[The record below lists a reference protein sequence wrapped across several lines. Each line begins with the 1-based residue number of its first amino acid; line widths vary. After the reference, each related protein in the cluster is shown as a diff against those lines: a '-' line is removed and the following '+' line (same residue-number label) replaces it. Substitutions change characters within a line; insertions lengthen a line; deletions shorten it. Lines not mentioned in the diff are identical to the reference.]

1 MLNALKKNPK
11 FQTRRGP
18 VVLAILDG
26 VGFGKYPDGDGVR
39 LSNTPVLD
47 SLLKECPNTR
57 LKAHGTAVGMPSD
70 ADMGNSEVGH
80 NAIGCGRVFSQ
91 GAKLVE
97 DAVTSKKL
105 FAGETWKKLIANVK
119 EHNSTL
125 HFIGLFSDGNVHS
138 NISHLKAMIEEAKAE
153 GAPKT
158 ITLEWLK
165 EQFHEGWDRIDSN
178 NSAQQGVFYKQFQR
192 RFSNWTEA
200 LQEFRKVAEQVTTEP
215 ITEYNIDEVFLSAIG
230 IPRTMQGNPENLAKF
245 ISDFRYKL
253 LDMLAGKV
261 VVGPDASHFSF
272 EENTVYQ
279 PEEYPLVERN
289 WDIIGDLVQ
298 RISKSGVKEL
308 TAFRKR
314 SLAGEESSGYQLY
327 HFSFEVIGSIA
338 NIRKLVAD
346 IDNAIPANRVYLVR
360 SVSLYA
366 LNDPAEAL
374 FSQESTLPQDFID
387 SLVQQEMRRNAA
399 VKTQTTAVPAVRG
412 RRGRRQVAPVM
423 ETPESTTLSSE
434 EMQVRRAQ
442 AVKEFEE
449 AEKKKKYFE
458 RFGYGDTLVGGSDE
472 CRAVIDVDYIMQN

>member
-1 MLNALKKNPK
+1 MNRFVKNNLVLFIVLGLSVAVALVLLVWTAIRYTQMTRYINETDKLRKQIGELISKTPAPVDDNKPRISADIELYSKTAAGLQQRFGHPMAPAVDAFIKELKLTPK
-11 FQTRRGP
+11 
-18 VVLAILDG
+18 
-26 VGFGKYPDGDGVR
+26 
-39 LSNTPVLD
+39 
-47 SLLKECPNTR
+47 
-57 LKAHGTAVGMPSD
+57 
-70 ADMGNSEVGH
+70 
-80 NAIGCGRVFSQ
+80 
-91 GAKLVE
+91 
-97 DAVTSKKL
+97 
-105 FAGETWKKLIANVK
+105 
-119 EHNSTL
+119 
-125 HFIGLFSDGNVHS
+125 
-138 NISHLKAMIEEAKAE
+138 EAKAE

-215 ITEYNIDEVFLSAIG
+215 IAEYNIDEVFLSAIG

-261 VVGPDASHFSF
+261 AVGPDASHFSF

-442 AVKEFEE
+442 AVKAFEE

>member
-1 MLNALKKNPK
+1 
-11 FQTRRGP
+11 
-18 VVLAILDG
+18 
-26 VGFGKYPDGDGVR
+26 
-39 LSNTPVLD
+39 
-47 SLLKECPNTR
+47 
-57 LKAHGTAVGMPSD
+57 
-70 ADMGNSEVGH
+70 
-80 NAIGCGRVFSQ
+80 
-91 GAKLVE
+91 
-97 DAVTSKKL
+97 
-105 FAGETWKKLIANVK
+105 
-119 EHNSTL
+119 
-125 HFIGLFSDGNVHS
+125 
-138 NISHLKAMIEEAKAE
+138 
-153 GAPKT
+153 
-158 ITLEWLK
+158 
-165 EQFHEGWDRIDSN
+165 
-178 NSAQQGVFYKQFQR
+178 
-192 RFSNWTEA
+192 
-200 LQEFRKVAEQVTTEP
+200 
-215 ITEYNIDEVFLSAIG
+215 
-230 IPRTMQGNPENLAKF
+230 
-245 ISDFRYKL
+245 
-253 LDMLAGKV
+253 MLAGKV
-261 VVGPDASHFSF
+261 AVGPDASHFSF

-442 AVKEFEE
+442 AVKAFEE

>member
-1 MLNALKKNPK
+1 MNRFVKNNLVLFIVLGLSVAVALVLLVWTAIRYTQMTRYINETDKLRKQIGELISKTPAPVDDNKPRISADIELYSKTAAGLQQRFGHPMAPAVDAFIKELKLTPK
-11 FQTRRGP
+11 
-18 VVLAILDG
+18 
-26 VGFGKYPDGDGVR
+26 
-39 LSNTPVLD
+39 
-47 SLLKECPNTR
+47 
-57 LKAHGTAVGMPSD
+57 
-70 ADMGNSEVGH
+70 
-80 NAIGCGRVFSQ
+80 
-91 GAKLVE
+91 
-97 DAVTSKKL
+97 
-105 FAGETWKKLIANVK
+105 
-119 EHNSTL
+119 
-125 HFIGLFSDGNVHS
+125 
-138 NISHLKAMIEEAKAE
+138 EAKAE

-261 VVGPDASHFSF
+261 AVGPDASHFSF

-314 SLAGEESSGYQLY
+314 SLAGEESSYQLY

-434 EMQVRRAQ
+434 EMQVRRVQ